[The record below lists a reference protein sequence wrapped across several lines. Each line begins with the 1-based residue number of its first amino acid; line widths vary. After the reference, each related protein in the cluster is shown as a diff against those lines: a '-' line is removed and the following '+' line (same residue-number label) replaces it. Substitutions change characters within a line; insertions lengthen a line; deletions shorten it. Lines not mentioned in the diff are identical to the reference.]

1 MGEFVSVAKAED
13 ISDGEMRAF
22 DVGGKTVAIAS
33 ANGNLY
39 AFDDIC
45 SHAMCS
51 LTEGDLEGTKVVCPC
66 HDSWFDITT
75 GEVLNPPAYEP
86 VDTFLVRVEDGDI
99 QVQV

>member
-1 MGEFVSVAKAED
+1 MAEFVSVGKAEEVR
-13 ISDGEMRAF
+13 DGEVRAF
-22 DVGGKTVAIAS
+22 QAGGETIAVASVGGS
-33 ANGNLY
+33 LY

-51 LTEGDLEGTKVVCPC
+51 LSEGDLEGTKIVCPC

-86 VDTFLVRVEDGDI
+86 IATFPIRVQDGQI
-99 QVQV
+99 QVEV